1 MSNSEESWHRL
12 CARFLTWTGMNLPLT
27 MRQTAEAL
35 LIREAEAHD
44 GDVEVLLSKAD
55 DDPKIR
61 QILLDELGLGTTWF
75 MRDEAGLRTLVR
87 SLVRQATRDK
97 TIWVWSAGC
106 STGEEAY
113 SLTMALAD
121 EGVKVRVLGSDLN
134 SQAIERAR
142 EGVYSKRS
150 LRHVP
155 KSWFWRYFDEVDG
168 TYRVKPEIRRTVSF
182 EMHNL
187 LTGRFPPTGWFRFD
201 AVVCRNVLLY
211 FEQDQALQI
220 IQSMAGACRPRGF
233 MLLGAIE
240 RPIFWMS
247 DLVERDQAGELV
259 QVFPRT
265 GPDDRPHFVP
275 VDDLKKHIPRVPQP
289 YRADGAGVADGGED
303 ANELLD
309 RADLA
314 RKAGRLDDALSF
326 IDTAIAKSP
335 VSAPAHLARGLILKQ
350 LNRIHDAVESLRAS
364 RFLDSKSWLAPYQ
377 LALCLDA
384 IGDNNDALEAY
395 RHALGVLSA
404 KGTSG
409 LHKPSDDVDMLVET
423 AAEVC
428 RGRIEA
434 SS

>member
-1 MSNSEESWHRL
+1 MTTSSDQYWTKL
-12 CARFLTWTGMNLPLT
+12 CAHFLEWTGMNLPDT
-27 MRQTAEAL
+27 MRQSAEAL
-35 LIREAEAHD
+35 LLREAQARNSD
-44 GDVEVLLSKAD
+44 IGGYLQLAD
-55 DDPKIR
+55 DDTDIR
-61 QILLDELGLGTTWF
+61 QTLLDEIGLGTTWF

-87 SLVRQATRDK
+87 SLVRRVTRDK

-121 EGVKVRVLGSDLN
+121 EGVKVRILGSDLN
-134 SQAIERAR
+134 RLALDRAR
-142 EGVYSKRS
+142 AGVYSRRS

-168 TYRVKPEIRRTVSF
+168 NYRVKNEIRRTVSF
-182 EMHNL
+182 ELHNL

-220 IQSMAGACRPRGF
+220 IKSMARACRPRGY

-247 DLVERDQAGELV
+247 ELVERDQAGELV
-259 QVFPRT
+259 QVLPK
-265 GPDDRPHFVP
+265 GPGGDPAFLP
-275 VDDLKKHIPRVPQP
+275 VADLKKHIPRVPRT
-289 YRADGAGVADGGED
+289 YHVDEAGVSGESADPI
-303 ANELLD
+303 ELLD

-314 RKAGRLDDALSF
+314 RKAGRLDEALALV
-326 IDTAIAKSP
+326 DTAIGKSP
-335 VSAPAHLARGLILKQ
+335 VSAPAHLARGLLLKQ
-350 LNRIHDAVESLRAS
+350 LNRIHDAVESLRAA
-364 RFLDSKSWLAPYQ
+364 RFLDSKAWLAPYQ

-395 RHALGVLSA
+395 RHALGVLGS

-428 RGRIEA
+428 RDRIEA

>member
-1 MSNSEESWHRL
+1 MSNSDALWNEL
-12 CARFLTWTGMNLPLT
+12 CAHFLSWTGMNLPLT
-27 MRQTAEAL
+27 MRQPAENL
-35 LIREAEAHD
+35 LDREARTHKC
-44 GDVEVLLSKAD
+44 DVATYLLKAAD
-55 DDPKIR
+55 DADIR
-61 QILLDELGLGTTWF
+61 QTLLNEIGLGTTWF

-87 SLVRQATRDK
+87 SLVRRGARDK

-121 EGVKVRVLGSDLN
+121 EGAKVRVLGSDLN
-134 SQAIERAR
+134 NLAIERAR
-142 EGVYSKRS
+142 AGVYSKRS

-155 KSWFWRYFDEVDG
+155 KAWFWRYFDEVDG
-168 TYRVKPEIRRTVSF
+168 NYRVKPEIRRTVSF
-182 EMHNL
+182 ERHNL
-187 LTGRFPPTGWFRFD
+187 LTGRFPPVGWFRFD

-211 FEQDQALQI
+211 FEQEQALQI
-220 IQSMAGACRPRGF
+220 IRSMAGACRPRGF

-259 QVFPRT
+259 QVFPSSNPQQKPR
-265 GPDDRPHFVP
+265 FVP
-275 VDDLKKHIPRVPQP
+275 VDDLRKHIPRVPQAYP
-289 YRADGAGVADGGED
+289 DDPKAVADSVGD
-303 ANELLD
+303 PNELLD

-314 RKAGRLDDALSF
+314 RKGGRLDEALSLV
-326 IDTAIAKSP
+326 DAAISKAP
-335 VSAPAHLARGLILKQ
+335 VLASAHLARGLILKQ
-350 LNRIHDAVESLRAS
+350 LNRIHDAVESLRAA
-364 RFLDSKSWLAPYQ
+364 RFLDSKAWLAPYQ
-377 LALCLDA
+377 LALCLDT

-395 RHALGVLSA
+395 RHALGVLRS

>member
-1 MSNSEESWHRL
+1 MSSSDEHWNRL
-12 CARFLTWTGMNLPLT
+12 CAHFLTWTGMNLPLT
-27 MRQTAEAL
+27 MRSTAEI
-35 LIREAEAHD
+35 LIAREAEKSDCDIATFL
-44 GDVEVLLSKAD
+44 EKAD
-55 DDPKIR
+55 EEPEIR
-61 QILLDELGLGTTWF
+61 QIMLDEIGLGTTWF

-87 SLVRQATRDK
+87 SLVRHSSRDK

-142 EGVYSKRS
+142 TGIYSQRS

-168 TYRVKPEIRRTVSF
+168 NFQVKPEIRRTVSF
-182 EMHNL
+182 ELHNL
-187 LTGRFPPTGWFRFD
+187 ITGRFPPTGWFRFD

-211 FEQDQALQI
+211 FDQDEALQI
-220 IQSMAGACRPRGF
+220 ISSMAGACRPRGF
-233 MLLGAIE
+233 LLLGAIE

-247 DLVERDQAGELV
+247 DLVDRDQAGELV
-259 QVFPRT
+259 QVFPSAE
-265 GPDDRPHFVP
+265 PDGKPEFMP
-275 VDDLKKHIPRVPQP
+275 VDDLRKHTPRVA
-289 YRADGAGVADGGED
+289 RAYPSGDEVVGDD
-303 ANELLD
+303 PNELLD
-309 RADLA
+309 RADLE
-314 RKAGRLDDALSF
+314 RKAGRLDSALSL
-326 IDTAIAKSP
+326 IDAAISVAP
-335 VSAPAHLARGLILKQ
+335 TSAPAHLARGLLLKQ

-364 RFLDSKSWLAPYQ
+364 RFLDSQSWLAPYQ

-395 RHALGVLSA
+395 RHALGVLRS

-434 SS
+434 SA